1 MFLRKWSLFAST
13 VTFITLGQEL
23 MRATS
28 QHDVILPVEG
38 NLGEVV
44 LLAMVLTCCVVD
56 CHRRGGQENV
66 SFYRIPS
73 ATDPRESKDR
83 LELLCRRREL
93 WINRIG
99 RKDWNPSKYS
109 RVCSDHFISVIFM
122 INIQA
127 QTFYCMI

>member
-1 MFLRKWSLFAST
+1 
-13 VTFITLGQEL
+13 

-44 LLAMVLTCCVVD
+44 LLAMLLYCWQCCCVVD

-83 LELLCRRREL
+83 SELLCRRGSYGL
-93 WINRIG
+93 NRIG

-127 QTFYCMI
+127 QTFCCMI